1 MLLYFP
7 FCHISTQCSVLKLFG
22 SPLFQRH
29 VPADVPL
36 TQAMLSFNQL
46 HVWDPSYVFKP
57 MNQRGF
63 FLFLVKLWTKCHS
76 LSVSIETSKPFP
88 WSLHFLLAAL
98 QSFIPQWK
106 EYLEQT
112 ATMRG
117 RPIKEKND
125 KQENGLFTFFFNC
138 LYHSIIRRCY
148 TAGELN
154 KTLGNTQELNTRHS
168 AVGIGWTKLWISKI
182 RSLHKSKTPEGVA
195 STFPSPSVPCL
206 RT

>member
-7 FCHISTQCSVLKLFG
+7 FSHISTQCSVLKLFG

-46 HVWDPSYVFKP
+46 HVWDPSNVFKP

-63 FLFLVKLWTKCHS
+63 VWFLVKLWTKCHS
-76 LSVSIETSKPFP
+76 FSVSIETSKPFP
-88 WSLHFLLAAL
+88 CSLHFLLAVL
-98 QSFIPQWK
+98 QSVFSRWK
-106 EYLEQT
+106 EYLEQIV
-112 ATMRG
+112 TMRG
-117 RPIKEKND
+117 RPIKEKK
-125 KQENGLFTFFFNC
+125 KQTRKTVYLLFFNC

-148 TAGELN
+148 TEGELN
-154 KTLGNTQELNTRHS
+154 KTLGHTQELNTHHS